1 MNETYRAI
9 STVFYAGY
17 FPKVPGTFTSAI
29 AAVCWWLIPEPG
41 LQTQISAIIIVTVI
55 GIFTSG
61 KTAEFLNK
69 KDPSVIVIDEVTGM
83 WISLLLLPKNLV
95 VYVIAFILF
104 RILDIAK
111 PLWINSAQSF
121 PGGTGIMADDILAGL
136 ITCLLLHTGLM
147 LL

>member
-1 MNETYRAI
+1 MNGIYRAI

-17 FPKVPGTFTSAI
+17 FPKAPGTFASAI
-29 AAVCWWLIPEPG
+29 AVGFWWLIPESG
-41 LQTQISAIIIVTVI
+41 LQTQLSSIIIVTVI

-61 KTAEFLNK
+61 KTAEYLNI
-69 KDPSVIVIDEVTGM
+69 KDPSVIVIDEVSGM
-83 WISLLLLPKNLV
+83 WISLLLLPKSLV

-111 PLWINSAQSF
+111 PLWINSVQNF
-121 PGGTGIMADDILAGL
+121 PGGIGIMADDILAGL
-136 ITCLLLHTGLM
+136 ITCLLLHTGLI

>member
-17 FPKVPGTFTSAI
+17 FPKFPGTFASAV
-29 AAVCWWLIPEPG
+29 AAVCWWLIPESG
-41 LQTQISAIIIVTVI
+41 LQTQLSAIIIVTAI

-61 KTAEFLNK
+61 KTAEHLNI

-83 WISLLLLPKNLV
+83 WISLFLLPKNLV
-95 VYVIAFILF
+95 VFICGFILF

-111 PLWINSAQSF
+111 PLWINSAQNL
-121 PGGTGIMADDILAGL
+121 PGGTGIMADDILAG
-136 ITCLLLHTGLM
+136 IVTCSVLHVGLM
-147 LL
+147 IL